1 MKKILLSC
9 LFLATIH
16 LCAQTETDGLM
27 MPKKNLCVG
36 TIYQNSSWNEYWE
49 GTFKRENLNLG
60 NVSTNAYN
68 FNANY
73 GFTNKLNLIVGIPY
87 IQTKATAGTL
97 KGQKGFQDFSLTL
110 KYKAIEKQNGKS
122 IYSLIGFAG
131 FSLPMTDY
139 PADYL
144 PLNIGLQSKTDT
156 FRLMGDFQNGKFFTT
171 LSAAYIRR
179 NNIKIDRDSYFT
191 TESHYTNEVFMPDV
205 FTNNFRIGYR
215 SNRLIAQATLENW
228 YTLNGGFDI
237 TKNNMPFPSNTMNT
251 SKIGLDAKYTFKKI
265 SGLALVG
272 GYNYVIDGRNVGQS
286 KTYYGGVFYNFN
298 FNTKK

>member
-9 LFLATIH
+9 LFLATIQ
-16 LCAQTETDGLM
+16 LCAQTENDGLM

-36 TIYQNSSWNEYWE
+36 AIYQNSSWNQYWE

-60 NVSTNAYN
+60 TVSSNSYN

-73 GFTNKLNLIVGIPY
+73 GFTNKLNLIVGVPY
-87 IQTKATAGTL
+87 IITKATAGTL
-97 KGQKGFQDFSLTL
+97 KGQNGFQDFSLTL

-122 IYSLIGFAG
+122 LYSLIGFAG
-131 FSLPMTDY
+131 FSVPMTDY

-144 PLNIGLQSKTDT
+144 PLNIGLQSKTAT

-171 LSAAYIRR
+171 LSAAYMRR
-179 NNIKIDRDSYFT
+179 ANIKIDRDSYFT
-191 TESHYTNEVFMPDV
+191 TEFHYTNEVFMPDA

-215 SNRLIAQATLENW
+215 SDRLIAQATLENW

-237 TKNNMPFPSNTMNT
+237 TKNNMPFPSNTMNS

-272 GYNYVIDGRNVGQS
+272 GYNYIIDGRNVGQS
-286 KTYYGGVFYNFN
+286 KSFYLGIFQNINFN
-298 FNTKK
+298 KKQ